1 MTMTLER
8 GQTGIPL
15 LPEHPK
21 RLGPVSRFLVLRFV
35 AVLAVVELVGAL
47 LVFVVGGD
55 RATAGGLSLA
65 IPGGGLLFVGSPEL
79 FVVSLLFVVLAFVVW
94 WGISAH
100 FAIPLVWAAGV
111 GLAVALG
118 DGGGLF
124 TADGTIWGPS
134 RSCTARPG

>member
-1 MTMTLER
+1 ML
-8 GQTGIPL
+8 
-15 LPEHPK
+15 
-21 RLGPVSRFLVLRFV
+21 RLV
-35 AVLAVVELVGAL
+35 AVLAVVQVAGAL
-47 LVFVVGGD
+47 LVFVIGGD
-55 RATAGGLSLA
+55 RATAGGLSLVL
-65 IPGGGLLFVGSPEL
+65 PGGGLLFVASPEL
-79 FVVSLLFVVLAFVVW
+79 FVLGLVFVLLAFVLW